1 MIIVFLFSF
10 AEPLE
15 IRIMR
20 VNTKYVKSVIRNLNI
35 RYEDLAKEQ
44 KDIIEK
50 NETEIR
56 EGRRVTRSHAQT
68 ESKTG
73 M

>member
-35 RYEDLAKEQ
+35 RYEDLAQEQ

-50 NETEIR
+50 N